1 MKKTTCLILLNLILV
16 FVHGIKAQSDDVTK
30 EQIADEI
37 GWIKK
42 DYQKSDIVAAVKID
56 GQKLD
61 QTVGN
66 PVQNGSGG
74 YAEYLVKGK
83 VIHCYKGKFRDNQ
96 EISFYRMV
104 EGLRDGGL
112 LRQEIYFL
120 KYVIDKDK
128 KRVLVEVEEN
138 SNREIRNEFETALI
152 ELETQR
158 IKRLAANQPPAEKS
172 QILQDIFNQ
181 NEFISSI
188 TKSDAVFQK
197 DAGKATQKPLRI
209 AKNEIAVKYGLPILN
224 LKFDGGKV
232 LFVRAAKTKMPQRNL
247 IVIKDFLMQDEMN
260 FYIRFMMDAENLDA
274 FYRFWR
280 VNDHWEIVDFEIAP
294 LQKSGGD

>member
-1 MKKTTCLILLNLILV
+1 MKKITCLILLIVILV
-16 FVHGIKAQSDDVTK
+16 LVHGVEAQNDYPTK
-30 EQIADEI
+30 EYITDEI

-56 GQKLD
+56 GQKLN

-74 YAEYLVKGK
+74 YAEYLIKGK

-96 EISFYRMV
+96 EIAFYRMV
-104 EGLRDGGL
+104 EGLRDGEL

-120 KYVIDKDK
+120 KYVVDKDK

-158 IKRLAANQPPAEKS
+158 VKRLAANQPSAEKR
-172 QILQDIFNQ
+172 QILQAIFDQ
-181 NEFISSI
+181 DEFIRSI
-188 TKSDAVFQK
+188 KHSDAVFQK
-197 DAGKATQKPLRI
+197 DAGKATQKTLRI
-209 AKNEIAVKYGLPILN
+209 VKNEIAVKYRLSLLN
-224 LKFDGGKV
+224 IKFDGGKV
-232 LFVRAAKTKMPQRNL
+232 SFVRTAKTKTPQRNL

-294 LQKSGGD
+294 LQKSRGD